1 MRLIVPARTCR
12 SELHTARPQNSS
24 VFGTPIRIGGYRWT
38 SVRAKGGKASD
49 KPNLRLA
56 QPNKRKKV
64 RIMRKL
70 LVTTTAL
77 AMTLFVGVDMAR
89 ADSTTTPAVTVTGT
103 ADVAN
108 KMIGRN
114 VFNSAGEKV
123 GEVESALID
132 QDGKVRYVIVG
143 VGGFLGLGERDVA
156 LRWDQLTMADNDQ
169 KIVVNMTKEQLT
181 ALPAHRFADASSK
194 GKVYAYDEDLKTNAY
209 LSNDA
214 GTAMAPSSA
223 VDTKKLIGR
232 NIKNPAGDTVGEI
245 ESVLVD
251 QAGNV
256 KYVVVGVG
264 GFLGIGEK
272 HIALSWDSLTI
283 SDNGEKVTADV
294 TKDSLKGLPDY
305 RYTDPASRG
314 TVSSY
319 DDTLKDNPYLADSST
334 ATPPLPGAN
343 SFTESQARERIEAK
357 GFTSV
362 TGLKKD
368 DQSIWRGTAMKD
380 GQTVNVA
387 LDYKGNVVAQ

>member
-1 MRLIVPARTCR
+1 MR
-12 SELHTARPQNSS
+12 
-24 VFGTPIRIGGYRWT
+24 
-38 SVRAKGGKASD
+38 
-49 KPNLRLA
+49 NL
-56 QPNKRKKV
+56 
-64 RIMRKL
+64 L
-70 LVTTTAL
+70 LTTTAL
-77 AMTLFVGVDMAR
+77 AMTLFAGMELAR
-89 ADSTTTPAVTVTGT
+89 ADSTTTPSVAVTGT

-108 KMIGRN
+108 KMIGRD
-114 VFNSAGEKV
+114 VYNSAGDKV

-132 QDGKVRYVIVG
+132 SDGKVRYVIVG

-169 KIVVNMTKEQLT
+169 KIVVNMTKEELK

-209 LSNDA
+209 L
-214 GTAMAPSSA
+214 GTDTGAAMAPGGA
-223 VDTKKLIGR
+223 VDTKKLLGR
-232 NIKNPAGDTVGEI
+232 NIKNAAGDTVGEI

-272 HIALSWDSLTI
+272 HVALSWDSLHI

-305 RYTDPASRG
+305 RYADPSKRG

-319 DDTLKDNPYLADSST
+319 DETLKDNPYLADNSSG
-334 ATPPLPGAN
+334 TPPFPGAN

-357 GFTSV
+357 GFTAVS
-362 TGLKKD
+362 GLKKD
-368 DQSIWRGTAMKD
+368 AQSIWRGTATKD
-380 GQTVNVA
+380 GQSVGVA